1 MANQNNQILKNTNAQ
16 ILDEFNASI
25 MFDKE
30 LYAQDIRGSI
40 AHSQMLAEQG
50 ILTKQ
55 EQEAIDKENESL
67 TKKDI
72 EIANLQ
78 NEEEKETAKEKLILE
93 AIKKP
98 IFIG

>member
-50 ILTKQ
+50 ILTTE
-55 EQEAIDKENESL
+55 EQKAIEL
-67 TKKDI
+67 
-72 EIANLQ
+72 
-78 NEEEKETAKEKLILE
+78 
-93 AIKKP
+93 
-98 IFIG
+98 